1 MASRLTVHL
10 IRHEQTEANRARKYI
25 GWTDEP
31 IVAYAKAIP
40 FLQCD
45 IVYGSDLVRCR
56 QTANGY
62 FPQARFIANQQLREL
77 HFGDF
82 ELHSY
87 EELQHNPV
95 YRSWIDDPFT
105 ITPPNGESF
114 MVFCDRVL
122 TAYRQI
128 ITAEQPY
135 TFVVHGGVIRVLLA
149 NYGLEE
155 KSFQQVQANHQ
166 TIYTLTWDSFTDF
179 IGGARCTSY
188 SEAPITENEP
198 M

>member
-10 IRHEQTEANRARKYI
+10 IRHEKTQANYERKYI

-31 IVAYAKAIP
+31 IVANAKAIP
-40 FLQCD
+40 FLQSD
-45 IVYGSDLVRCR
+45 VVYGSDLVRCR

-62 FPQARFIANQQLREL
+62 FPQAQFIAHAQLREL

-82 ELHSY
+82 EMHSY
-87 EELQHNPV
+87 EELQYNPV
-95 YRSWIDDPFT
+95 YRAWIDDPFT
-105 ITPPNGESF
+105 VTPSNGESF
-114 MVFCDRVL
+114 PAFCDRVIK
-122 TAYRQI
+122 AFKQI

-135 TFVVHGGVIRVLLA
+135 TFVVHGGVIRILLA

-155 KSFQQVQANHQ
+155 KSFQQVLANHQ
-166 TIYTLTWDSFTDF
+166 TIYTLTWDSFTEF
-179 IGGARCTSY
+179 KGGARCTSY
-188 SEAPITENEP
+188 SEALITENEP